1 MAQVFDIDLD
11 DDDHDSPAP
20 SHVSK
25 PFKSHKAQETIRVSP
40 SIWRSGRSSASGFLY
55 DGPRPKPLK
64 ALPSANMSKTE
75 REDPIFVMP
84 YMLTVDP
91 KRMKLRSDRALP
103 RDTKSSTLR
112 VEPSVIIP

>member
-1 MAQVFDIDLD
+1 MAIQVFDIDLD

-64 ALPSANMSKTE
+64 ALPSA
-75 REDPIFVMP
+75 
-84 YMLTVDP
+84 LATV
-91 KRMKLRSDRALP
+91 RCVRN
-103 RDTKSSTLR
+103 
-112 VEPSVIIP
+112 

>member
-1 MAQVFDIDLD
+1 MMESSYLLVFSGLIDSEIRARARACMAQVFDIDLD

-25 PFKSHKAQETIRVSP
+25 PFKTVRVSP

-64 ALPSANMSKTE
+64 ALPSA
-75 REDPIFVMP
+75 
-84 YMLTVDP
+84 LATV
-91 KRMKLRSDRALP
+91 RCVRN
-103 RDTKSSTLR
+103 
-112 VEPSVIIP
+112 